1 MRSPITPSDRPHIR
15 RERRKCRSTPDRTI
29 AQTQVVSEFLER
41 LSRAPVGLAWLAT
54 LELVATDGPQQAGR
68 VDPLRASSPSGV
80 ERAAELAAALPLG
93 ELLRIAVLSTDS
105 ISPWY
110 DSTRPE
116 PVFEFAGHRTPILD
130 AIAQRPDLDQLE
142 LPATSTQW
150 FWNDGDWLDTAIS
163 QDLGLNTMP
172 NWFPHIGTLS
182 TSSPFPD
189 DSEWPTFE
197 APVESEWD
205 LCFGP
210 VTRWSVQTRDSA
222 RIHQID
228 GPEDWVELVERFP
241 RAAELDAGVIEDLMS
256 VGYDDAGDW
265 HRCIGVDW
273 PKVTEVYDGVH
284 LSWAGFLTVN
294 ALPISLG
301 DHDMTLMRRWG
312 AERTAWL
319 TPTLEDPEPLP
330 VEPDKLRSAVEP
342 TDPRWDVERAQW
354 RARLG

>member
-1 MRSPITPSDRPHIR
+1 M
-15 RERRKCRSTPDRTI
+15 
-29 AQTQVVSEFLER
+29 SEFLES
-41 LSRAPVGLAWLAT
+41 LLRAPVGLAWLAT
-54 LELVATDGPQQAGR
+54 LELVATDGPQRAGM

-110 DSTRPE
+110 DAARPE
-116 PVFEFAGHRTPILD
+116 PVFELAGRRTPILD
-130 AIAQRPDLDQLE
+130 AIAQRPDLNQLT
-142 LPATSTQW
+142 LPAASTQW
-150 FWNDGDWLDTAIS
+150 FWNDGDWLDRAIGHH
-163 QDLGLNTMP
+163 LELNTMP
-172 NWFPHIGTLS
+172 NWFPHLGTLS

-189 DSEWPTFE
+189 HSEWPTFE

-210 VTRWSVQTRDSA
+210 VSRWSVQIQDSA
-222 RIHQID
+222 RIYQID
-228 GPEDWVELVERFP
+228 VPKDWVELVERFP
-241 RAAELDAGVIEDLMS
+241 RPAELDAGVAEDLVS
-256 VGYDDAGDW
+256 VGCREVDDW
-265 HRCIGVDW
+265 RRCIGVDW
-273 PKVTEVYDGVH
+273 SKLAEVYDGVH
-284 LSWAGFLTVN
+284 LSWAGFLTVD

-319 TPTLEDPEPLP
+319 APALEDPQPLP
-330 VEPDKLRSAVEP
+330 VEPDKLRSAVGP

-354 RARLG
+354 RACLG